1 MFCSSRT
8 RYTRCALWTGVQTCA
23 LPICWA
29 AFLAALGDY
38 LGFGKELGGLI
49 AGVSLASTP
58 FREALSTRLT
68 SLRDFLL
75 FFFFLALGSGL
86 DVHLLGADV
95 LSAVLLSTFVLLGT
109 PMIVT
114 AILGAL
120 GSRRRTALQAGRPVA
135 QLNRFSPPLN
145 T

>member
-49 AGVSLASTP
+49 AGVYLASTP
-58 FREALSTRLT
+58 FREAMSTRLT

-75 FFFFLALGSGL
+75 LFFFIALGSGL
-86 DVHLLGADV
+86 DLNLLGADV
-95 LSAVLLSTFVLLGT
+95 LSAVLLSLFVLIGNPLT
-109 PMIVT
+109 VLALI
-114 AILGAL
+114 GAM
-120 GSRRRTALQAGRPVA
+120 GYRRRTGKIGQRGGGGRG
-135 QLNRFSPPLN
+135 
-145 T
+145 